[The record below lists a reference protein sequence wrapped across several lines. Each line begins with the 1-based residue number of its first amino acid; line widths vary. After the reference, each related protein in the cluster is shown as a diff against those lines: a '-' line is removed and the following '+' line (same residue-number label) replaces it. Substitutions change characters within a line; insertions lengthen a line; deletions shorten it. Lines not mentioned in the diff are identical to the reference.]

1 MKEIQTN
8 GPVQMV
14 FKVYSDF
21 FMYKS
26 GIYTKSKNAKLPSN
40 PSVPLYHAVK
50 VVGWNKSSE
59 GIPFWI
65 AKNYFGSDWGENG
78 YFRIRMDDVHTE
90 IGMYVYFASVTYQ

>member
-1 MKEIQTN
+1 MDPYKWFLKFIQIFSCTK
-8 GPVQMV
+8 VV
-14 FKVYSDF
+14 F
-21 FMYKS
+21 
-26 GIYTKSKNAKLPSN
+26 I
-40 PSVPLYHAVK
+40 PLYHAVK

-90 IGMYVYFASVTYQ
+90 IGMYVYVASVTYQ